1 MNTETQP
8 QYDYNTPIEKT
19 TTEMAIMAIKKI
31 AEAAETVLVPKIE
44 AQTIEEKN
52 AEALA
57 FVKLAMDIFTG
68 ISASDLPYDYASKP
82 IAKLKELL
90 GNLEYHINGS
100 IDQAENEL
108 LSRTL
113 GVRSPATNKFR
124 KEMATIPTLMLE
136 LNKAREATGN
146 DMNDFFNLPEE
157 KTPAEI
163 APTPEEVQDGVP
175 VDTEVESETVPSTE
189 TPA

>member
-1 MNTETQP
+1 MNTETQ
-8 QYDYNTPIEKT
+8 QYDYNTPIENT

-31 AEAAETVLVPKIE
+31 AEVADTVLVPKIE

-136 LNKAREATGN
+136 LDKARTATGG
-146 DMNDFFNLPEE
+146 DINDFFNLPKEE
-157 KTPAEI
+157 APDEI
-163 APTPEEVQDGVP
+163 VPTPEVVEETAFLDTTEAVP
-175 VDTEVESETVPSTE
+175 TPTEETT
-189 TPA
+189 A